1 MLQAFLRRLKQR
13 HVIRTTGV
21 YAATGYAVFQ
31 VANALLPAL
40 NLPRWIVTLIAT
52 LFLMGFPVVILL
64 AYAFEWTENGLKRT
78 QNDTEPGPKTRL
90 GWFDW
95 ALLGGTVAVLA
106 FAVMNLVLDARDRV
120 PEKAEEAVPLHDR
133 SIAVLP
139 FVNFSDFAD
148 ADYFA
153 DGLTEEVING
163 LAQVAD
169 LKVAGRTS
177 SFYFKGRN
185 EDLREIGRQLG
196 VAHVLEGSV
205 RRSGENLRITAQ
217 LIQVSDGFHLW
228 SQTFDQTMSDAFV
241 AQTRIARAVAETL
254 QARLVGTPGSTNVTP
269 RDPRA
274 YQLELVA
281 RSRLRK
287 QERSE
292 LEQSRRL
299 YQELMTL
306 EPDNAAAHV
315 GFAEATL
322 LLAQNFLALDFDQ
335 ARRES
340 EAAIDKALELDPQS
354 SEAWRV
360 HGYVHR
366 TQAIRSSDRTS
377 MGIALSSL
385 QKAVEINPRN
395 ADALALLATQLLTG
409 GQIEQ
414 SIALLRS
421 ALEIDPLSRQT
432 QRMLGAALESQGKS
446 GEARRQ
452 YESLISLYPDFTN
465 AKVSLGQL
473 LISEGKLDE
482 AALVLDEPA
491 LIDADPLAG
500 LYLANIYA
508 NLGMDPEMRAT
519 LGSIREP
526 PAAVALAKAVLYLR
540 TGDRAALQQLVAA
553 QYKETGDPLWLP
565 TQLLQAVLANDAPG
579 AAAALKAFVPGDIFD
594 GQIVDN
600 YAPLDAVFIAYALRL
615 GGREAESRSIFE
627 ALVRRL
633 EASPAEYVSNYELWL
648 RAIAYSGL
656 GQVDAALRELTRA
669 TDQGFRT
676 LIDVDNF
683 IRLEDYPFMKEVAKD
698 PRYAVLVNR
707 IEADNRRM
715 RDLAIERRR

>member
-1 MLQAFLRRLKQR
+1 MLKAFLGRLKQR
-13 HVIRTTGV
+13 HVIRVAGV
-21 YAATGYAVFQ
+21 YAAAGYAVFQ
-31 VANALLPAL
+31 VANNLLPAL
-40 NLPRWIVTLIAT
+40 NLPRWTVTLIAT
-52 LFLMGFPVVILL
+52 LYLLGFPVVMLL
-64 AYAFEWTENGLKRT
+64 AYAFEWTEEGLKRT
-78 QNDTEPGPKTRL
+78 RTDAGQAPSRL

-95 ALLGGTVAVLA
+95 TLLGVTLAMLA
-106 FAVMNLVLDARDRV
+106 FAVINLVLDSRGRA
-120 PEKAEEAVPLHDR
+120 PGEAEDALPLHAR

-139 FVNFSDFAD
+139 FVNFSDVTD
-148 ADYFA
+148 GDYFA

-163 LAQVAD
+163 LAQISD

-185 EDLREIGRQLG
+185 EDLREIGRRLG

-228 SQTFDQTMSDAFV
+228 SQTFDQTMSDVFV
-241 AQTRIARAVAETL
+241 VQTRISRAVAETL
-254 QARLVGTPGSTNVTP
+254 QARLLGTPGSSSVTP

-287 QERSE
+287 QERTE

-299 YQELMTL
+299 YQELITL
-306 EPDNAAAHV
+306 EPANAAALV

-322 LLAQNFLALDFDQ
+322 LLAQNYLALDFDQ

-366 TQAIRSSDRTS
+366 VLAIRSSDRTS
-377 MGIALSSL
+377 MDTALSSL
-385 QKAVEINPRN
+385 RKAVEINPRN
-395 ADALALLATQLLTG
+395 ADALAMLGAQLLTG
-409 GQIEQ
+409 GQTEQ
-414 SIALLRS
+414 SIALLRR

-432 QRMLGAALESQGKS
+432 QKLLGTALESQGKF

-452 YESLISLYPDFTN
+452 YESLISLHPDFTN

-473 LISEGKLDE
+473 LISQGKLDE
-482 AALVLDEPA
+482 AALVLDDPA
-491 LIDADPLAG
+491 LIAADPLAG
-500 LYLANIYA
+500 LLLANIYA
-508 NLGMDPEMRAT
+508 NLGMDSEMRAT
-519 LGSIREP
+519 LGGIREP
-526 PAAVALAKAVLYLR
+526 PAAAALARAVLLLR
-540 TGDRAALQQLVAA
+540 TGDSVALRQLAAA
-553 QYKETGDPLWLP
+553 QYKETGDPIWLP
-565 TQLLQAVLANDAPG
+565 TQLLQTVLANDVSG
-579 AAAALKAFVPGDIFD
+579 AGAALKAFVPGDVFD
-594 GQIVDN
+594 AQIVDN

-615 GGREAESRSIFE
+615 GGREAEARGIFE
-627 ALVRRL
+627 GLVRRFD
-633 EASPAEYVSNYELWL
+633 ASPAEYTSNYELWL
-648 RAIAYSGL
+648 RAIGFSGL
-656 GQVDAALRELTRA
+656 GQVDAALQELTRA

-683 IRLEDYPFMKEVAKD
+683 VRLEDYPFMKDVAKD
-698 PRYAVLVNR
+698 PRYLALARR

-715 RDLAIERRR
+715 RDLVLAKRN